1 MKKRRIVSMLLAG
14 MMAISAA
21 GCGNAAADTTTV
33 GQSAQEDTK
42 ESKDASQ
49 KDFVTW
55 DFYCQQASY
64 QGIQGGWYGKVL
76 KDKLNIELNIIS
88 PVVSGG
94 GDSLYQTRSI
104 SGDLGDI
111 VVLDY
116 AKMKECVENGLV
128 IDLSSYLG
136 NCENI
141 SQYQAGIDN
150 LTEYIGEDGVYAI
163 PLGMSTESPTK
174 IKLDNGMVNEAP
186 LLPWDYYKELGMPE
200 IQDTDDLLDVME
212 QMQQA
217 HPTTADGKKTYGFS
231 IFKDWDWKSMA
242 MAERIT
248 LAYGYAQT
256 TPSIFTNADCT
267 KTQLLT
273 EDGGAYYNALKLLFK
288 ANQRGLV
295 DPDSSAQD
303 YATMS
308 AKVQNKEVLYVW
320 YPWMA
325 TVYNNTH
332 KNTGDGYAYIPVGTQ
347 EIVTNGYNPYGSDG
361 MCIGIGSGAEDP
373 ERIMEYLDWS
383 CSPEALQYYA
393 GTIEGLTWEMNDG
406 RPERTEFGKNLTP
419 DTVIPDEFGGG
430 TYETG
435 SQKLTASIGS
445 KFDINPETGE
455 SYDPTLWTSKLEEEQ
470 TQQDTEWSERF
481 GAENPQTWL
490 EENNKVEVIPGSGYI
505 ASEESTELKNK
516 RNQCNTEVIQASWQM
531 VFASDEAEFEQIW
544 SNMKEELKGLGYD
557 DVIAADT
564 AIVEQIKAARQEA
577 VEAGK

>member
-1 MKKRRIVSMLLAG
+1 MLLAG
-14 MMAISAA
+14 MMVISAA
-21 GCGNAAADTTTV
+21 GCGNTASDTSTE
-33 GQSAQEDTK
+33 GQSTQEDAK
-42 ESKDASQ
+42 ESNDASQ

-55 DFYCQQASY
+55 DFYCQQANY

-88 PVVSGG
+88 PIVSGG

-104 SGDLGDI
+104 SGNLGDI

-128 IDLSSYLG
+128 IDLSSYLS
-136 NCENI
+136 NCKNI
-141 SQYQAGIDN
+141 SQYQTGIDN

-200 IQDTDDLLDVME
+200 IKDTDDLLDVME

-256 TPSIFTNADCT
+256 TPSVFTNADCT

-273 EDGGAYYNALKLLFK
+273 EDGGAYYNALKLLFE

-325 TVYNNTH
+325 SVYNNTH
-332 KNTGDGYAYIPVGTQ
+332 KSTGDGYAYIPVGTQ
-347 EIVTNGYNPYGSDG
+347 EIVTNGYNPYGSDS
-361 MCIGIGSGAEDP
+361 MCIGIGSGAKDP

-393 GTIEGLTWEMNDG
+393 GTIEGLTWEMKDG

-430 TYETG
+430 TYQSG
-435 SQKLTASIGS
+435 SQQLTASIGS
-445 KFDINPETGE
+445 KLDVNPETGE
-455 SYDPTLWTSKLEEEQ
+455 SYDPSLWTSKLEEEQ
-470 TQQDTEWSERF
+470 TQQDTEWRERF
-481 GAENPQTWL
+481 GAEDPQTWL
-490 EENNKVEVIPGSGYI
+490 EENNKVEVIPGSGYM
-505 ASEESTELKNK
+505 ASEESTELTNK

-564 AIVEQIKAARQEA
+564 AIVEQIKTARQES
-577 VEAGK
+577 VEASK